1 MALNRDLAA
10 LAALGMLG
18 FALRGKDKKQEKGGE
33 ATPASTTAPQ
43 SSPDIIDDTYDPNVR
58 YGSVMDLQEPGWES
72 KTAPARTPSTAARS
86 VAPRATPAPIRDTGD
101 ETERLAR
108 RYPAP
113 SSVRD
118 TGDETARL
126 AKRYPA
132 PTPASVRDT
141 GDETQRLLKRYP
153 APPTPIRDTGDET
166 ARLAKRYPPRSSA
179 DLIPGQ
185 NVKAPVGGERVSG
198 SELGRNVKNTLMAAG
213 PGRLAGVGNIATE
226 MATAKRVQDAYN
238 RAAAARREAEGFS
251 PAEAIARRNLMDEAA
266 AAGGMKR
273 GGKVKAKPVKKMASG
288 GMARSSASKRAD
300 GIATKGKTRG
310 KIY

>member
-18 FALRGKDKKQEKGGE
+18 FALRGKDKKQERGGE

-72 KTAPARTPSTAARS
+72 KTAPAKTPSTAARS

-141 GDETQRLLKRYP
+141 GDET
-153 APPTPIRDTGDET
+153 

-198 SELGRNVKNTLMAAG
+198 SELGRNFKNTLMAAG

>member
-1 MALNRDLAA
+1 MARNRDLAA

-141 GDETQRLLKRYP
+141 GDET
-153 APPTPIRDTGDET
+153 

-198 SELGRNVKNTLMAAG
+198 SELGRNFKNTLMAAG

-310 KIY
+310 RIY

>member
-1 MALNRDLAA
+1 MARNRDLAA

-33 ATPASTTAPQ
+33 ATPSSTTAPQ

-132 PTPASVRDT
+132 PTPASVRD
-141 GDETQRLLKRYP
+141 
-153 APPTPIRDTGDET
+153 IGDET

-198 SELGRNVKNTLMAAG
+198 SELGRNFKNTLMAAG

-310 KIY
+310 RIY

>member
-18 FALRGKDKKQEKGGE
+18 YSLRGKDKKQEKGGE
-33 ATPASTTAPQ
+33 AIPASTPASTTAPQ

-72 KTAPARTPSTAARS
+72 KTAPAITPSTAARS

-118 TGDETARL
+118 TGDETA
-126 AKRYPA
+126 
-132 PTPASVRDT
+132 
-141 GDETQRLLKRYP
+141 RLLKRYP

-198 SELGRNVKNTLMAAG
+198 SELGRNFKNTLMAAG

>member
-1 MALNRDLAA
+1 MARNRDLAA

-132 PTPASVRDT
+132 PTPASV
-141 GDETQRLLKRYP
+141 
-153 APPTPIRDTGDET
+153 RDTGDET

>member
-18 FALRGKDKKQEKGGE
+18 FALRGKDKKQERGGE

-141 GDETQRLLKRYP
+141 GDET
-153 APPTPIRDTGDET
+153 

-198 SELGRNVKNTLMAAG
+198 SELGRNFKNTLMAAG

>member
-1 MALNRDLAA
+1 MARNRDLAA

-132 PTPASVRDT
+132 PTPASVRD
-141 GDETQRLLKRYP
+141 
-153 APPTPIRDTGDET
+153 IGDET

-198 SELGRNVKNTLMAAG
+198 SELGRNFKNTLMAAG

-238 RAAAARREAEGFS
+238 RAAAARREAEGLS

-310 KIY
+310 RIY